1 MTDIKEKHGWISE
14 KQANTIKQANTMKNC
29 IVLENKNYFG
39 PYKIYLNE
47 KGEEVRVT
55 MISNNKDDHG
65 CKFSDI
71 TYVGIV
77 TKYLRNEY

>member
-14 KQANTIKQANTMKNC
+14 KQVKIMRNSIS
-29 IVLENKNYFG
+29 INKKITG

-55 MISNNKDDHG
+55 MISNTKDDHG

>member
-14 KQANTIKQANTMKNC
+14 KQANAMKNC
-29 IVLENKNYFG
+29 IVLENKKYFG

-55 MISNNKDDHG
+55 MISNTKDDHG
-65 CKFSDI
+65 C
-71 TYVGIV
+71 
-77 TKYLRNEY
+77 

>member
-14 KQANTIKQANTMKNC
+14 KQASIIKIRNDMVTNEEK
-29 IVLENKNYFG
+29 KTG

-55 MISNNKDDHG
+55 VISNTKDHHG

-77 TKYLRNEY
+77 TKYLRNES

>member
-14 KQANTIKQANTMKNC
+14 KQASIIKNRKYINEKFT
-29 IVLENKNYFG
+29 G

-55 MISNNKDDHG
+55 VISNTKDDHG